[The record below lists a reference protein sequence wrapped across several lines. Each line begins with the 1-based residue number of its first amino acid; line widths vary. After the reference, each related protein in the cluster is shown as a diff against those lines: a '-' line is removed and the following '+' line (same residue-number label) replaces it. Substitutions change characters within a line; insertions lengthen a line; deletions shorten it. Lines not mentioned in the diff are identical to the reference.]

1 MSDTNETKKEAKPKK
16 PAAEGTKAEG
26 KRPSASAKAT
36 PRLKTMYRDKIAVEM
51 KKDFNYSSTM
61 QIPRVVKVVVSMG
74 VGEAKEN
81 KKVLDAAINDLGLI
95 TGQHPVKT
103 KARKSIA
110 TFKIREGQ
118 EIGARVTL
126 RGDIMYE
133 FLDRLMNVALP
144 RVKDFRGVN
153 PNAFDGHG
161 NYSLGITEQII
172 FPEIDFDK
180 IEKIAGLNVAIVTTA
195 DTDLEAKALLA
206 KFGMPFRK

>member
-1 MSDTNETKKEAKPKK
+1 MSDTKETKKEAKPKK
-16 PAAEGTKAEG
+16 PAAVKTEG
-26 KRPSASAKAT
+26 KRPSASAKVT
-36 PRLKTMYRDKIAVEM
+36 PRLKVTFRDKIAPEM
-51 KKDFNYSSTM
+51 KKEFNYKSVM

-81 KKVLDAAINDLGLI
+81 KKILDAAINDLGLI

-195 DTDLEAKALLA
+195 NTDLEAKSLLA